1 MVRPLRG
8 RTINNTAQGLCVSC
22 VSYFYYC
29 CQKKFFI
36 ELIEF
41 TDTSDTGSTFP
52 DCICMAGGR
61 PKGLSPA
68 IHVLGRAM
76 AVPGPFF
83 FLNRRRRPSAD
94 ALVRMAGDR
103 SGSLTGSARQAPSL
117 GPLFRARPHPGRC
130 AGTSKGMRAPIGPL
144 RSGFRPP
151 PLAPAKG
158 GAAGYGPPLLRGF
171 GLPLRVTTPPG
182 TQAPGSVGLG
192 LSPPVP
198 ARRSA
203 AVSAPRSPRYA
214 LRAART
220 APALGP
226 AARPWAAPG
235 GPASRPTRHCGFAS
249 GPSAPEPRRVPPR
262 RPLLVVAGRSVP
274 SLRHVGRATGSAPP
288 AWGLERPCGPL
299 SPAPGPRRFWKK
311 QPGG

>member
-1 MVRPLRG
+1 MAALR
-8 RTINNTAQGLCVSC
+8 
-22 VSYFYYC
+22 
-29 CQKKFFI
+29 
-36 ELIEF
+36 
-41 TDTSDTGSTFP
+41 
-52 DCICMAGGR
+52 
-61 PKGLSPA
+61 
-68 IHVLGRAM
+68 
-76 AVPGPFF
+76 PFF
-83 FLNRRRRPSAD
+83 FEAPTETVGRRPCSH
-94 ALVRMAGDR
+94 G
-103 SGSLTGSARQAPSL
+103 G
-117 GPLFRARPHPGRC
+117 
-130 AGTSKGMRAPIGPL
+130 GPL
-144 RSGFRPP
+144 RELDGQCPPSPIAGSPVPCSAPSGALRRNTKRYAGTHRPP
-151 PLAPAKG
+151 AQRLPPSATGPREGGPLATDRLCSGASPAACG
-158 GAAGYGPPLLRGF
+158 VTSGQRRFPS
-171 GLPLRVTTPPG
+171 LP
-182 TQAPGSVGLG
+182 AWLG
-192 LSPPVP
+192 LTPPVP

-203 AVSAPRSPRYA
+203 AVPAPRSPRYA

>member
-1 MVRPLRG
+1 MHSIRFRIRSRSGQWLFRG
-8 RTINNTAQGLCVSC
+8 HS
-22 VSYFYYC
+22 
-29 CQKKFFI
+29 
-36 ELIEF
+36 
-41 TDTSDTGSTFP
+41 
-52 DCICMAGGR
+52 
-61 PKGLSPA
+61 
-68 IHVLGRAM
+68 
-76 AVPGPFF
+76 
-83 FLNRRRRPSAD
+83 FLKRRRRPSAD

-130 AGTSKGMRAPIGPL
+130 AGTSKVCGHPSAPCAAASAL
-144 RSGFRPP
+144 RHWPP
-151 PLAPAKG
+151 RR

>member
-1 MVRPLRG
+1 M
-8 RTINNTAQGLCVSC
+8 
-22 VSYFYYC
+22 
-29 CQKKFFI
+29 K
-36 ELIEF
+36 
-41 TDTSDTGSTFP
+41 
-52 DCICMAGGR
+52 
-61 PKGLSPA
+61 
-68 IHVLGRAM
+68 
-76 AVPGPFF
+76 
-83 FLNRRRRPSAD
+83 RRRRPSAD

-130 AGTSKGMRAPIGPL
+130 AGTPKVCGHPSAPCASASAL
-144 RSGFRPP
+144 RHWPP
-151 PLAPAKG
+151 RR

-299 SPAPGPRRFWKK
+299 SPAPGPRRFWKI
-311 QPGG
+311 QSGG

>member
-1 MVRPLRG
+1 MPAKPHRWVPCSVLGPIRGAAPEHQRYAGTHRPP
-8 RTINNTAQGLCVSC
+8 AQRLPPSATGPREGGPLATDRLCS
-22 VSYFYYC
+22 
-29 CQKKFFI
+29 
-36 ELIEF
+36 
-41 TDTSDTGSTFP
+41 G
-52 DCICMAGGR
+52 A
-61 PKGLSPA
+61 SPA
-68 IHVLGRAM
+68 ACGVTSGQ
-76 AVPGPFF
+76 
-83 FLNRRRRPSAD
+83 RRF
-94 ALVRMAGDR
+94 
-103 SGSLTGSARQAPSL
+103 PSL
-117 GPLFRARPHPGRC
+117 
-130 AGTSKGMRAPIGPL
+130 
-144 RSGFRPP
+144 
-151 PLAPAKG
+151 PAW
-158 GAAGYGPPLLRGF
+158 
-171 GLPLRVTTPPG
+171 
-182 TQAPGSVGLG
+182 LG
-192 LSPPVP
+192 LTPPVP

-235 GPASRPTRHCGFAS
+235 GPAARPTRHCGFAS

-274 SLRHVGRATGSAPP
+274 SLRHVGRAMGSAPP

>member
-1 MVRPLRG
+1 
-8 RTINNTAQGLCVSC
+8 
-22 VSYFYYC
+22 
-29 CQKKFFI
+29 
-36 ELIEF
+36 
-41 TDTSDTGSTFP
+41 
-52 DCICMAGGR
+52 
-61 PKGLSPA
+61 
-68 IHVLGRAM
+68 
-76 AVPGPFF
+76 
-83 FLNRRRRPSAD
+83 
-94 ALVRMAGDR
+94 MAGDR

-130 AGTSKGMRAPIGPL
+130 AGTPKVCGHPSAPCAAASAL
-144 RSGFRPP
+144 RHWPP
-151 PLAPAKG
+151 RR

-235 GPASRPTRHCGFAS
+235 GPMVRPTRHCGFAS

-274 SLRHVGRATGSAPP
+274 SLRHVGRAMGSAPP

>member
-1 MVRPLRG
+1 M
-8 RTINNTAQGLCVSC
+8 
-22 VSYFYYC
+22 
-29 CQKKFFI
+29 
-36 ELIEF
+36 
-41 TDTSDTGSTFP
+41 
-52 DCICMAGGR
+52 
-61 PKGLSPA
+61 GLSPA
-68 IHVLGRAM
+68 IHVLGRPM

-83 FLNRRRRPSAD
+83 SEPPTETVGRRPCSH
-94 ALVRMAGDR
+94 G
-103 SGSLTGSARQAPSL
+103 G
-117 GPLFRARPHPGRC
+117 
-130 AGTSKGMRAPIGPL
+130 GPL
-144 RSGFRPP
+144 RELDGQCPPSPIAGSPVPCSALAGAAPEHQRYAGTHRPP
-151 PLAPAKG
+151 AQRLPPSATGPREG

-299 SPAPGPRRFWKK
+299 SPAPGPRRFWKI
-311 QPGG
+311 QSGG

>member
-1 MVRPLRG
+1 M
-8 RTINNTAQGLCVSC
+8 
-22 VSYFYYC
+22 
-29 CQKKFFI
+29 
-36 ELIEF
+36 
-41 TDTSDTGSTFP
+41 
-52 DCICMAGGR
+52 
-61 PKGLSPA
+61 GLSPA
-68 IHVLGRAM
+68 IHVLGRPM

-130 AGTSKGMRAPIGPL
+130 AGTPKVCGHPSAPCAAASAL
-144 RSGFRPP
+144 RHWPP
-151 PLAPAKG
+151 RR

-203 AVSAPRSPRYA
+203 AVPAPHR
-214 LRAART
+214 LRTGLRPGSGSSGSLGPTAHPWAA
-220 APALGP
+220 PCGP
-226 AARPWAAPG
+226 AARPP
-235 GPASRPTRHCGFAS
+235 RRCGFAS
-249 GPSAPEPRRVPPR
+249 GPSAPRRSGSPQDGPARALPSLVPRSVGRLGGLR
-262 RPLLVVAGRSVP
+262 APLLPPGAWSGPAGRFFT
-274 SLRHVGRATGSAPP
+274 A
-288 AWGLERPCGPL
+288 
-299 SPAPGPRRFWKK
+299 PAPGDGSRCSQGLASGFWLA
-311 QPGG
+311 QTGALPPALCQLCQLILLASTGNLFVSYNGNG

>member
-1 MVRPLRG
+1 MNTGAIEALAFNTVPDKVSERP
-8 RTINNTAQGLCVSC
+8 
-22 VSYFYYC
+22 
-29 CQKKFFI
+29 
-36 ELIEF
+36 
-41 TDTSDTGSTFP
+41 
-52 DCICMAGGR
+52 
-61 PKGLSPA
+61 
-68 IHVLGRAM
+68 M

-83 FLNRRRRPSAD
+83 FEAPTETVGRRPCSH
-94 ALVRMAGDR
+94 G
-103 SGSLTGSARQAPSL
+103 G
-117 GPLFRARPHPGRC
+117 
-130 AGTSKGMRAPIGPL
+130 GPL
-144 RSGFRPP
+144 RELDGQCPPSPIAGSPVPCSAPSGALRRNIKVCGHPSAPCASASALRHWPP
-151 PLAPAKG
+151 RR

-235 GPASRPTRHCGFAS
+235 GPAARPTRHCGFAS

-274 SLRHVGRATGSAPP
+274 SLRHVGRAMGSAPP

>member
-1 MVRPLRG
+1 
-8 RTINNTAQGLCVSC
+8 
-22 VSYFYYC
+22 
-29 CQKKFFI
+29 
-36 ELIEF
+36 
-41 TDTSDTGSTFP
+41 
-52 DCICMAGGR
+52 
-61 PKGLSPA
+61 
-68 IHVLGRAM
+68 M

-83 FLNRRRRPSAD
+83 FSEPPTET
-94 ALVRMAGDR
+94 VG
-103 SGSLTGSARQAPSL
+103 SGPCLYG
-117 GPLFRARPHPGRC
+117 G
-130 AGTSKGMRAPIGPL
+130 GPL
-144 RSGFRPP
+144 RELDGQCPPSPIAGSPVPCSAPSGALRRNIKVCGHPSAPCASASALRHWPP
-151 PLAPAKG
+151 RR

-299 SPAPGPRRFWKK
+299 SPAPGPRRFWKI
-311 QPGG
+311 QSGG

>member
-1 MVRPLRG
+1 MHSIRFRIRSRSGQWLFRG
-8 RTINNTAQGLCVSC
+8 HS
-22 VSYFYYC
+22 
-29 CQKKFFI
+29 
-36 ELIEF
+36 
-41 TDTSDTGSTFP
+41 
-52 DCICMAGGR
+52 
-61 PKGLSPA
+61 
-68 IHVLGRAM
+68 
-76 AVPGPFF
+76 
-83 FLNRRRRPSAD
+83 FLKRRRRPSAD

-130 AGTSKGMRAPIGPL
+130 AGTPKVCGHPSAPCAAAAAL
-144 RSGFRPP
+144 RHWPP
-151 PLAPAKG
+151 RR